1 MINYSYWRIFRF
13 VGSFSHLEKG
23 RILYGEVKNKTVL
36 YSQILNTQ
44 NCIPFKISALGL
56 FLKYCQISQYS
67 QKIYFCCHQGCRPNP
82 YRALSIFGIRKIPT
96 HWKKKHWLRDLL
108 VQVAYCETLKNLHTV
123 CKK

>member
-1 MINYSYWRIFRF
+1 MINYSYCRIFRF

-44 NCIPFKISALGL
+44 NCILFKISALGL

-67 QKIYFCCHQGCRPNP
+67 LKKYIFAATKAADLIRTGLCQFLASERFQLIGKR
-82 YRALSIFGIRKIPT
+82 SIGYVT
-96 HWKKKHWLRDLL
+96 S
-108 VQVAYCETLKNLHTV
+108 
-123 CKK
+123 